1 MRLAG
6 SKTDNNVPTI
16 APTPTPTINNRKAYN
31 MVLAMGFNLVL
42 RDPLLSIFGLSMRT
56 VFNLT
61 FPVGENWV
69 FRFNV
74 GTGFT
79 PGGIIIRDAG
89 LRPPDGMT
97 AGLIGLFRRANAAA
111 SLALETGC

>member
-6 SKTDNNVPTI
+6 SRNDKNVPTI

-42 RDPLLSIFGLSMRT
+42 RDPFLAIFGFSMGI

-61 FPVGENWV
+61 FPGGE
-69 FRFNV
+69 
-74 GTGFT
+74 
-79 PGGIIIRDAG
+79 I
-89 LRPPDGMT
+89 
-97 AGLIGLFRRANAAA
+97 
-111 SLALETGC
+111 